1 MTTTEFLRILTR
13 EIDVLP
19 AMEAQRAITYYRELI
34 EDRIEDGMSE
44 SEAVASMEDISVIAQ
59 QILSE
64 HEDGLKNTKT
74 ITKECVEHSE
84 IWRKVL
90 IICTSPLWISL
101 LLTFILMV
109 FSIYLLIWCMIFTI
123 YAIAAVFGIC
133 SLAGMIAFIFDITS
147 HTPLAMVELGIAL
160 FSMGALLLSFYGIR
174 NVQNKLF
181 ILQKSWLAK
190 VNDLWK
196 NRRIW
201 VWIKEKY

>member
-1 MTTTEFLRILTR
+1 MTTKEFLRILTR

-160 FSMGALLLSFYGIR
+160 FSMGALLLIFYGIR